1 MIEPKCFTKEWID
14 NFKKQKEFKRI
25 NPPVL
30 EKMIHA
36 LSLLQHLSENGLE
49 FTFKGG
55 TCLILLLKNAK
66 RFSVDIDILTTQ
78 SREEIEKVL
87 NKVIEKSDFIQWELD
102 EKRSYK
108 AGVPKAHY
116 EFTYSSD
123 LNKSANYVLLD
134 ILFEKSDYPATK
146 EVIVDSEWIEIR
158 KEVKVVVP
166 TVESILGDKL
176 TAFAPNTTGVPYKKN
191 KEQEIIKQLFD
202 VGCLFDEVEH
212 IELIAESF
220 SKIVAKEIVYR
231 SLSVQA
237 DDVLE
242 DIIQSSIL
250 VAKREKNKEEPH
262 KSNFKEIQQ
271 GITKFDSFLMRGKFK
286 IDEAITVAGKAAY
299 IAAKL
304 KAKDY
309 SPIEYF
315 EDNKL
320 DEILIEGD
328 LASFNKFKKLPDK
341 AGFFYWHKVSLL
353 IESKI

>member
-1 MIEPKCFTKEWID
+1 MIDPKCFTKEWID

-36 LSLLQHLSENGLE
+36 LSLLQHLSENEME

-87 NKVIEKSDFIQWELD
+87 DKVIEKSDFVQWKLD

-108 AGVPKAHY
+108 SGVPKAHY

-134 ILFEKSDYPATK
+134 ILFEESDYPETK
-146 EVIVDSEWIEIR
+146 EAIVDSEWIEIR
-158 KEVKVVVP
+158 KEVKVTVP

-191 KEQEIIKQLFD
+191 KEQEIVKQLFD
-202 VGCLFDEVEH
+202 VGCLFDEVENVE
-212 IELIAESF
+212 IIAKSF
-220 SKIVAKEIVYR
+220 SNIVAKEIVYR
-231 SLSVQA
+231 SLDIQP

-250 VAKREKNKEEPH
+250 VARREKNKEEPH

-271 GITKFDSFLMRGKFK
+271 GIAKFDSFLMKGRFK

-315 EDNKL
+315 EGNKL
-320 DEILIEGD
+320 DGILIEGE

-341 AGFFYWHKVSLL
+341 AGFYYWHKASLL
-353 IESKI
+353 INN